1 MVMLVNEYTIPFGT
15 IPTGTVFVMSGVDGL
30 GVLTGDGV
38 RVLGD
43 GVRVLGDG
51 VRVLDG
57 ARVLGDGMLVTA
69 ISAHSSLIVF
79 AFPPALLLLI
89 R

>member
-1 MVMLVNEYTIPFGT
+1 MLVNEYTIPFGT

-30 GVLTGDGV
+30 GVLT
-38 RVLGD
+38 GD

>member
-30 GVLTGDGV
+30 GVLT
-38 RVLGD
+38 GD